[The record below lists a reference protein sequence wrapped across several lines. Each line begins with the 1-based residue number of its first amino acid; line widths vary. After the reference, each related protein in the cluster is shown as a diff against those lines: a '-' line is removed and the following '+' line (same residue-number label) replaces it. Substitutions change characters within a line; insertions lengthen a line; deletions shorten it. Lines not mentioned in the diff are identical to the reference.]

1 VSIVTDCTQ
10 VVAIIDIDCAEL
22 SGFGEEDR
30 IALEKLAFMLNKS
43 CDFPLLSDLTAGTSR
58 AT

>member
-1 VSIVTDCTQ
+1 MPRISVSIVTDCVPQ

-30 IALEKLAFMLNKS
+30 IALEKLAFILNKS
-43 CDFPLLSDLTAGTSR
+43 CDFPLLS
-58 AT
+58 